1 MIINFNGDLV
11 SFIYYILLQ
20 EVLIHCGGDQ
30 LNAPFAWPHLENV
43 DFSYNGIELLDD
55 SVVCKNKF
63 LN

>member
-1 MIINFNGDLV
+1 M

-55 SVVCKNKF
+55 SVVCKKNS
-63 LN
+63 